1 MGDVTAIYTGHNI
14 CVEKVGNNFGFCAT
28 VRTACGRLVGT
39 TDCYGTDRAAF
50 NMAIDIAEADFAKQV
65 TA

>member
-1 MGDVTAIYTGHNI
+1 MDDITVIHTGHNI
-14 CVEKVGNNFGFCAT
+14 FIEKVGNNFGYCAT
-28 VRTACGRLVGT
+28 VRTAFGRLVGT
-39 TDCYGTDRAAF
+39 TDCYGTGRAAF